1 MGSGVWRRVSAVW
14 RRGGRLEGLPSAH
27 KFPPSS
33 IFRIAHWCSKHP
45 NWLFT
50 CVTGGFLMSN
60 VNSDIKYSVRTRY
73 LQVSTYRCK
82 NLGRRVQPVPLGQ
95 GSDLT
100 PQHFGGSSHCF
111 SIFQGPVLTLRI
123 L

>member
-1 MGSGVWRRVSAVW
+1 MWRRGLAVW
-14 RRGGRLEGLPSAH
+14 RRGGRVEGLPSAH
-27 KFPPSS
+27 KSPLLTV
-33 IFRIAHWCSKHP
+33 FRIAHWCSKNP
-45 NWLFT
+45 NWVFT
-50 CVTGGFLMSN
+50 CITGGFLMSN

-100 PQHFGGSSHCF
+100 PQHFGVQS
-111 SIFQGPVLTLRI
+111 LL
-123 L
+123 